1 MHEFNKLL
9 INFHQR
15 ISNSDIVKIE
25 ISQEGVIFIIAP
37 LNIKIMTDGSCRSV
51 PFEIMNF
58 GKYEPIDAEML
69 LQLLEDNFII
79 FDVGAHIGWYSLN
92 FSKIKNQTQVYSF
105 EPIPATFNYLT
116 YNLRLNDVE
125 NVIPFNFG
133 LAKNNQEALFYYFR
147 GGSAIASLENLIE
160 HENIDRIS
168 CKLRRMD
175 DVVQEQKITK
185 LDIIKCDVEGS
196 ELSILQGGL
205 VTLEKLKPI
214 IYIELYEP
222 WCKKFDYNTSDVM
235 SLLFGLGYKC
245 YSAIQDRLINL
256 TQIDNNNDKYNF
268 FFLHTE
274 KHKNILSKLLSN

>member
-1 MHEFNKLL
+1 MAK
-9 INFHQR
+9 
-15 ISNSDIVKIE
+15 V
-25 ISQEGVIFIIAP
+25 
-37 LNIKIMTDGSCRSV
+37 
-51 PFEIMNF
+51 
-58 GKYEPIDAEML
+58 
-69 LQLLEDNFII
+69 
-79 FDVGAHIGWYSLN
+79 
-92 FSKIKNQTQVYSF
+92 QVYSF